1 MTATTTEATVRAA
14 TSGGAAIAPIS
25 SAAAPPRPSWI
36 HRLGFDRFSALYLWA
51 AFMIFFGIT
60 QTSTFLDWN
69 GSIKLVLTEKAVV
82 GILAIAFLIPLAT
95 DTFDLSVGHMMSFSL
110 VIVTSLSKDTGMPEV
125 VSASIAI
132 LACALAGF
140 ISGFVVV
147 RLRVNSFIAT
157 LGMSQLLAG
166 IVLKISG
173 NRQIT
178 EALSDG
184 YRNVGRDSLG
194 ALLHVTPPGW
204 LRYPF
209 DLPMYVWYLALLAVA
224 AWYVLEHTPL
234 GRYLFAT
241 GGSREAAR
249 LSGVSTDLLTWASL
263 VTSAVVA
270 GFAGIVWSWKVGNFA
285 NTVGP
290 GYLFP
295 AVAAVFFGASQ
306 LRGRPNVWGSLIAV
320 YALAFGVKGLQ
331 LTFENQTFW
340 IEPVFEGLT
349 LGIAVAL
356 AARHGIIR
364 VKRRGVR
371 AEPAPTPARSG

>member
-1 MTATTTEATVRAA
+1 MTVTTTDTAAIDPTAAGEGSATTAHD
-14 TSGGAAIAPIS
+14 SAPRRVWS
-25 SAAAPPRPSWI
+25 
-36 HRLGFDRFSALYLWA
+36 HRLGLDRFSALYLWA
-51 AFMIFFGIT
+51 LFMIFFGIT
-60 QTSTFLDWN
+60 QTSTFLSWN

-82 GILAIAFLIPLAT
+82 GVLAIAFLIPLTT

-110 VIVTSLSKDTGMPEV
+110 VIVTALSKDTSTPEI
-125 VSASIAI
+125 VSMTIAI

-147 RLRVNSFIAT
+147 KLRVNSFITT

-178 EALSDG
+178 EAFSDS
-184 YRNVGRDSLG
+184 YRNIGRDSLG
-194 ALLHVTPPGW
+194 ELLHIDPPGW
-204 LRYPF
+204 LGYPF
-209 DLPMYVWYLALLAVA
+209 ELPMYLWYLVLLAGA
-224 AWYVLEHTPL
+224 AWFVLEHTPL

-241 GGSREAAR
+241 GGNREAAR
-249 LSGVSTDLLTWASL
+249 LSGVSTDLLTWSSL
-263 VTSAVVA
+263 VASAVVA
-270 GFAGIVWSWKVGNFA
+270 GFAGIIWSWKVGNFA
-285 NTVGP
+285 NSVGP
-290 GYLFP
+290 SYLFP

-331 LTFENQTFW
+331 LTFANETFW

-349 LGIAVAL
+349 LGVAVAL

-364 VKRRGVR
+364 VKRHRG
-371 AEPAPTPARSG
+371 TSL